1 MVKTETHKPRT
12 YGRNKTPEDP
22 SRCIEGVY
30 DQLLPIWRQCYRK
43 RTVGLYCKQHD
54 PDALKARAAERA
66 GKRTVVRWSSLT
78 NDPSP
83 RVVSQHPEFVAAL
96 LSIANGAANPAQ
108 IARAVLERHG
118 LI

>member
-12 YGRNKTPEDP
+12 YGHNKTPEDP
-22 SRCIEGVY
+22 SRCIEGVH
-30 DQLLPIWRQCYRK
+30 DPLRLIWSQCYRK
-43 RTVGLYCKQHD
+43 RTVGLYCKHHD

-78 NDPSP
+78 NDLYP

-96 LSIANGAANPAQ
+96 LSIANGAPNPAE
-108 IARAVLERHG
+108 IAREVLARHG